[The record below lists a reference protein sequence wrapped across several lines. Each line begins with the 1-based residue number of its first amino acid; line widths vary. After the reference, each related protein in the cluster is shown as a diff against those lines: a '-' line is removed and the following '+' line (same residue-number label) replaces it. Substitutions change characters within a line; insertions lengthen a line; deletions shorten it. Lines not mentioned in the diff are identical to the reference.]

1 MQEKHIVVEISCLE
15 VWRHISNYVDD
26 DVDTELRGRLEHHF
40 ERCRHCKAILDGTRN
55 IVGLIGDDRAFEF
68 SETVSQRLTTGLAER
83 IAADREK
90 SG

>member
-1 MQEKHIVVEISCLE
+1 MPDKHIVVEISCLE

-26 DVDTELRGRLEHHF
+26 DVDADLRGRLEHHF

-68 SETVSQRLTTGLAER
+68 SETVSQRLTTGLAQR

-90 SG
+90 GG